1 MRRAAISWLLF
12 LAAPAAC
19 LAQRVPGR
27 DLLDFPIGT
36 LGDAPALATSTGLGL
51 PNPAAVWMAPGHLGR
66 ISLAAVQTPADL
78 GVALQA
84 IAGAVSLP
92 QQVVVSLSFVQASIA
107 DIPRTD
113 FDPQS
118 LPGDIPYSTSM
129 FSIGA
134 ARRQE
139 NVTAGV
145 TIRYRQG
152 TLDDQRRGAIG
163 IDAGVMAD
171 SIFGRPVRAGAS
183 TFLWRPAN
191 RSDEETAYSGAI
203 DTRVYESPDKY
214 EARVGYSLT
223 LVEQR
228 TVEHYVFT
236 SGSAGRWD
244 GCMGVLRH
252 DLSGEG
258 EWGLRIGIGVR
269 HKRYHIGVARDN
281 ARDGIGG
288 IYQFTLTSLIR

>member
-1 MRRAAISWLLF
+1 M
-12 LAAPAAC
+12 P
-19 LAQRVPGR
+19 P
-27 DLLDFPIGT
+27 D
-36 LGDAPALATSTGLGL
+36 
-51 PNPAAVWMAPGHLGR
+51 HLGR
-66 ISLAAVQTPADL
+66 ISFAAVQTPADL
-78 GVALQA
+78 GVTLRA
-84 IAGAVSLP
+84 IAGSVSLP
-92 QQVVVSLSFVQASIA
+92 QQVVASFSVVQSSIA

-118 LPGDIPYSTSM
+118 LPGDIHYSTSM

-145 TIRYRQG
+145 MIRYRLG

-171 SIFGRPVRAGAS
+171 SLFGRSVRAGAS

-203 DTRVYESPDKY
+203 DTRIYASPGKS
-214 EARVGYSLT
+214 EVRVGYSLT

-228 TVEHYVFT
+228 TVEHYAFT
-236 SGSAGRWD
+236 SGSGGPWD
-244 GCMGVLRH
+244 GCVGVLRH
-252 DLSGEG
+252 DSSGEA
-258 EWGLRIGIGVR
+258 EWGLRIGIGIR
-269 HKRYHIGVARDN
+269 HKRYHIGVARDG

-288 IYQFTLTSLIR
+288 IYQFTLTSFIR